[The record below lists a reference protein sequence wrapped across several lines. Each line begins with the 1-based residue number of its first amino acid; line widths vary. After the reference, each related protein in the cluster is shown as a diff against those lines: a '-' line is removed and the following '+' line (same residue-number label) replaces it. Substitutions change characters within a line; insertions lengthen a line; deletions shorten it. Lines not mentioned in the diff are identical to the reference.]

1 MRQFDGP
8 PPEGQKIQQALEE
21 GSLDDVGQSSMLT
34 VWGKKTGDRF
44 IAEVLVYSPPAFIK
58 K

>member
-1 MRQFDGP
+1 
-8 PPEGQKIQQALEE
+8 
-21 GSLDDVGQSSMLT
+21 MLT